1 MYIVI
6 DLETTGLHPE
16 KGDAILDIAAIKVFE
31 NGSIE
36 KFQTFVHPGGRE
48 VPEFI
53 LALTGISMDSLVN
66 APKESEAFEL
76 LRSFLGK
83 DQFPL
88 VGHNVQF
95 DINFLKIR
103 GFDLSAYQTIDT
115 NDLST
120 LFIPEAPSHSLEV
133 LALGFDI
140 AHREKHTAMGD
151 VLATDELLRILKK
164 RYLEKYKDSFSSSL
178 LKIRDKFPNWDGLLF
193 FDLNIPDP
201 VGKHIFTLHEGT
213 VHKDIVAMQKTAS
226 EGLENISQNALYVFP
241 NILSRAD
248 LLKSVTMDNDA
259 VLVLPYSNID
269 LYKDDYN
276 VFIFD
281 HTKNILSNESIAFA
295 FEHATE
301 SEALFFLRY
310 FSLLPHDEFFH
321 IARFT
326 LTHGER
332 KFISKFSLELGD
344 DELKE
349 KFRLFLSQKK
359 SVITNHK
366 EYFYGDFHENFSNEK
381 VIIDDYS
388 LLEHYLFAMS
398 RKSISFDYL
407 AQILGELKDMLSK
420 EVAKT
425 FENEFFSLENIARYF
440 FSNTIKG
447 MSGNPSTSKDMFQE
461 QIRTFIN
468 SFFKGLSIIF
478 DALPEED
485 GGRKTITY
493 MRTLLIDLF
502 EHEEEGFYY
511 YFYNN
516 PQMGLSFIKEVVS
529 MEPYIAKLKTK
540 NVSYFDTKHLE
551 KFPYM
556 FEIEDVV
563 DLIPRTWNEK
573 ISITEV
579 NQHVHGE
586 QDDLALVSTNI
597 NRKEKTL
604 LIGGAAMKLEK
615 VFDYYFN
622 SYSHEGFYTAF
633 PGKSGGRSK
642 VVYRFESEK
651 EALLLYQW
659 KDVPSLVVHSLDKLM
674 ILHIPFTVF
683 AGKYFQEK
691 YANQSF
697 MKLTVPL
704 ASKQMNDLFDGLL
717 RSQYERGINV
727 DLLDQR
733 LYQKEYG
740 KEIIRGIT

>member
-1 MYIVI
+1 MYIVL

-16 KGDAILDIAAIKVFE
+16 KGDVILDIAAIKVFE
-31 NGSIE
+31 DGRIE

-53 LALTGISMDSLVN
+53 LSLTGIAMDNLIN
-66 APKESEAFEL
+66 APKEAEAFAKFRE
-76 LRSFLGK
+76 FIGN
-83 DQFPL
+83 DHFPL

-103 GFDLSAYQTIDT
+103 GVDLSSYKVIDT

-133 LALGFDI
+133 LGIGFEI
-140 AHREKHTAMGD
+140 AHKEKHTAMGD

-164 RYLEKYKDSFSSSL
+164 RYIEQYMDSFSL
-178 LKIRDKFPNWDGLLF
+178 PLTKIREKFPAWDGLLF

-201 VGKHIFTLHEGT
+201 VGKHTFHLNESVIHDDMRSFQ
-213 VHKDIVAMQKTAS
+213 ATAHG
-226 EGLENISQNALYVFP
+226 GLEHVEDNALYILP
-241 NILSRAD
+241 NILKREELLRAV
-248 LLKSVTMDNDA
+248 SVAHNA

-269 LYKDDYN
+269 LYKDDHSA
-276 VFIFD
+276 FIFD
-281 HTKNILSNESIAFA
+281 HPKNILSNNAILAA
-295 FEHATE
+295 FEFATE
-301 SEALFFLRY
+301 SELLFYLRY
-310 FSLLPHDEFFH
+310 FSLLPHDEFIH

-326 LTHGER
+326 LTHSER
-332 KFISKFSLELGD
+332 KYISKFSLELGD
-344 DELKE
+344 DDQKE
-349 KFRLFLSQKK
+349 NFCTFLSKQK

-366 EYFYGDFHENFSNEK
+366 EYFYGDFHERFSNKK
-381 VIIDDYS
+381 VFIDEYS

-407 AQILGELKDMLSK
+407 SQILGELKDILPK
-420 EVAKT
+420 DVVKT

-440 FSNTIKG
+440 FSNTIKAMG
-447 MSGNPSTSKDMFQE
+447 GNPSADKAIFHE
-461 QIRTFIN
+461 PIRTFIN

-478 DALPEED
+478 EAIPEQD

-502 EHEEEGFYY
+502 EHEEDGFHY
-511 YFYNN
+511 YFYNS

-529 MEPYIAKLKTK
+529 MEPYIAKLDEK

-556 FEIEDVV
+556 FEISEIIEP
-563 DLIPRTWNEK
+563 IPRTWSEK
-573 ISITEV
+573 IRISEV
-579 NQHVHGE
+579 NQHIHGE
-586 QDDLALVSTNI
+586 QDDVALVTSTISRN
-597 NRKEKTL
+597 EKTL
-604 LIGGAAMKLEK
+604 VVGGAGMKLEK

-622 SYSHEGFYTAF
+622 AYSHEGFYTAF

-642 VVYRFESEK
+642 VVYRFETEK
-651 EALLLYQW
+651 NALLLYQW
-659 KDVPSLVVHSLDKLM
+659 KDVPSLEIHSLDKLM
-674 ILHIPFTVF
+674 ILHIPFTVL

-704 ASKQMNDLFDGLL
+704 ASKQMNDLFDRLL
-717 RSQYERGINV
+717 RYQFDRGIEV
-727 DLLDQR
+727 LLLDQR
-733 LYQKEYG
+733 LYQKTYG
-740 KEIIRGIT
+740 ADIIQGLK